1 MTNLQSPQTIFRYFD
16 YRKQRITSETRR
28 LLIDL
33 AEQSGLRRHIDAT
46 FAGDRTNVTE
56 GRAVLHAALRGP
68 KGEHFAVDGKNVV
81 PEDHAALNKMAA
93 FAGQIRSGD
102 WKGHTGRRVNNDV
115 PLSHDSSANALIQ
128 HYSKVKQRTK

>member
-1 MTNLQSPQTIFRYFD
+1 MTNLQSPQTIFLYFD
-16 YRKQRITSETRR
+16 YPKQRITSETLG

-33 AEQSGLRRHIDAT
+33 AEQSGLRRHIDAM

-68 KGEHFAVDGKNVV
+68 KGVHFVVDGRNVV
-81 PEDHAALNKMAA
+81 PEDHAALGKMAA
-93 FAGQIRSGD
+93 FAGQIGSGD
-102 WKGHTGRRVNNDV
+102 WKGHTGRRANNDE

-128 HYSKVKQRTK
+128 HYRKLKQGKK